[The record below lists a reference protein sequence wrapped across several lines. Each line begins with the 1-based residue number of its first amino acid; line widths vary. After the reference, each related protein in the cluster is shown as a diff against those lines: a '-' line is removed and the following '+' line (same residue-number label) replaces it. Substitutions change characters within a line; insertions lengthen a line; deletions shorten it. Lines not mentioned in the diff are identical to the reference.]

1 MDATLPSTNGSQ
13 PANASV
19 LGRLKDGLFS
29 IIMRKPKPALPEVD
43 ESGKQEGR
51 KTGDPVL
58 DFVLE
63 AGPRAFTPELAT
75 KEVRFAIAKTGALGA
90 YKDALQ
96 HLAQHQVALIH
107 AAIREVGRQNRIIE
121 KESKATRAFL
131 PYYRK
136 PLLLH
141 DFFEAI
147 YGEGCWKDNDFVEDV
162 LKHHPE
168 LRINVKRGIR
178 GQEYAGRN

>member
-1 MDATLPSTNGSQ
+1 MPSTNGGN
-13 PANASV
+13 PV
-19 LGRLKDGLFS
+19 TP
-29 IIMRKPKPALPEVD
+29 RKSLAAHAADPALPPEV
-43 ESGKQEGR
+43 EGKVR
-51 KTGDPVL
+51 CKTGDPVL
-58 DFVLE
+58 DFVLD
-63 AGPRAFTPELAT
+63 AGPRAFTPELAS
-75 KEVRFAIAKTGALGA
+75 KEVRFAIAKSGALGA

-107 AAIREVGRQNRIIE
+107 AAIEEVGRQNRIIE

-136 PLLLH
+136 PILLH
-141 DFFEAI
+141 DFFEVI
-147 YGEGCWKDNDFVEDV
+147 YGEGCWQDEDFVEDV
-162 LKHHPE
+162 LRHHPE

>member
-1 MDATLPSTNGSQ
+1 MPSTNGGT
-13 PANASV
+13 PAKQSHWSKFKVGV
-19 LGRLKDGLFS
+19 LNL
-29 IIMRKPKPALPEVD
+29 IVRKPTPTVPPVSD
-43 ESGKQEGR
+43 
-51 KTGDPVL
+51 TGDKVL

-75 KEVRFAIAKTGALGA
+75 KEVRFAIAKTVALGA
-90 YKDALQ
+90 YRDALQ
-96 HLAQHQVALIH
+96 HLAQNQVALIH
-107 AAIREVGRQNRIIE
+107 AAIREVGRQNRKIE

-168 LRINVKRGIR
+168 LRINVRRGIR